1 MIKQYFG
8 NDIVFSIYYLDLS
21 TLGGEGYVT
30 VSGIVH
36 AIVITSDNVIDLS
49 KTGVWG
55 LEGRKLDKNKYEDNH
70 GKDVARKRQGKL
82 IGKMIRSRSMM
93 LSLKTIP
100 LGPCQTMNMKISK
113 KISNKIIEDFTMVR
127 IQWNVFDLILS
138 NNKKVSVSKSFFK
151 GWSFSY
157 LIFYSDVSQ
166 PQLSVYLQFYFQF
179 FFIIFKSIIFLV
191 I

>member
-36 AIVITSDNVIDLS
+36 AIVITSDNVIALR

-82 IGKMIRSRSMM
+82 IGKMIRSGSMM

-100 LGPCQTMNMKISK
+100 LGPCQTMNMKISI

-127 IQWNVFDLILS
+127 IQWNFFDLILS
-138 NNKKVSVSKSFFK
+138 NKKNFLYQSRFLKVEVFHI
-151 GWSFSY
+151 
-157 LIFYSDVSQ
+157 L
-166 PQLSVYLQFYFQF
+166 
-179 FFIIFKSIIFLV
+179 FFILTFLNHNF
-191 I
+191 